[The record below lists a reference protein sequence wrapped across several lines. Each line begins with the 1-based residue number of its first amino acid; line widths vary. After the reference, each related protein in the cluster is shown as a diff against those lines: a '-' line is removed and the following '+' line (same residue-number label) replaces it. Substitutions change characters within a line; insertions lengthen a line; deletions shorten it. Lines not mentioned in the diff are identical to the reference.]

1 MTSSGSLYFPV
12 CGQMK
17 AAWHGKKI
25 KRKEKIM
32 AMPPKPLREKLNSH
46 MLHKTRHD
54 SPRSAVAAVQRFQ
67 PGR

>member
-25 KRKEKIM
+25 KRKEKIE
-32 AMPPKPLREKLNSH
+32 AVSGREYCFKEIKSEISRLCWRLLGGSSSLGKL
-46 MLHKTRHD
+46 
-54 SPRSAVAAVQRFQ
+54 
-67 PGR
+67 